1 MYYKK
6 KRSIRTEEIGGLTC
20 HVPPK
25 PRDSSKI
32 RGSHLP
38 RKEQKW
44 YREGLPK
51 IPAKDV
57 EFFTDEGAN
66 VRPDDMLDWHVARRQ
81 EIIKQTAKDPWMV
94 DRDGNPKAV
103 SGVIPNPNYVNPVLD
118 QVRKREFQRCYP
130 WPTDPDGKE
139 VKNGLWF
146 MNNGEAVYLT
156 PFHYFYLEWW
166 PLNTGYGLYRDTD
179 RQKFYF
185 WQYCF
190 EDPMCYGF
198 LEVDKRGG
206 GKCLEVSQEVR
217 MYSGETKK
225 AGDVEIGDLLTGDD
239 GTPRLVVDSYRGE
252 SEKSYRI
259 VPKRGGESHVVNENH
274 TLALYYNAITG
285 NRRNGW
291 KPKSYVS
298 MSVKEYLA
306 CTPTEKDHLVLYRR
320 GWGDHWGKL
329 EDPIIP
335 PYMLGVW
342 LGDGTAVDGGITNV
356 DEPVREYVNEYA
368 DSIGYGVSE
377 SNDGCM
383 KIVMLE
389 RKHNGLNL
397 YRQEL
402 RDLGILNN
410 KHIPESYLHSSKD
423 DRMELLAGLLDT
435 DGYLYNNN
443 CFDIVQKNKVL
454 GYQIVELARSLD
466 LRVSCKEKVATMKR
480 DDGTIYKCV
489 VLRITISGD
498 TDLIPNKVERRKAKP
513 RKQIKNHRNTGFTVI
528 EEGGIEYQGISVT
541 DNKLFLLAD
550 GTVTHN
556 SYRAAAVAYLRTI
569 YGKNTHTGIQSKTEE
584 DAREFFQKK
593 LIEPYK
599 KLPDFFIP
607 INRSGTS
614 PTKNIEFMVK
624 STRAKNAMELL
635 HEQQLALNSVLDFK
649 SAKETAYDGANIT
662 GIMLRDEEGKVEKKE
677 ADVAARH
684 DVTKACVYRDGIIMG
699 KIYST
704 TTVEEMEKG
713 GEQYEQI
720 FRDSNPLEKNDL
732 GETKS
737 GLYRLFMP
745 AYMTEKFDEYG
756 NSVAEDPPNNITVK
770 NQKTGERILRGAK
783 TEQAIRR
790 KQFENDPKK
799 LLRYCLKYPWHE
811 EELFYNSAQDC
822 PFNVMILE
830 QAELHWKMNRAGH
843 LNQMKDLGFLEKPVY
858 GNFIWKDNIPFS
870 EAIFVEDTE
879 INSMWSV
886 CYLFPEGDQKANN
899 VKKQQYNTGKQFFMP
914 QNRKEFFG
922 GFDPTKSGKTVDKR
936 RSKAGGTI
944 FRKKQFWEKPEMGY
958 HGTWVA
964 DFLWEPDDPLMQYD
978 YFLIGLWYYGAQV
991 LLENNIPTMLDR
1003 YGQYGAFD
1011 QYSPDEHFIM
1021 WRWEETFTSGSQQY
1035 TPGLPSNDPMNNM
1048 LLQNTQY
1055 HIIKDGH
1062 RLRLPRLIKDLKAYR
1077 ESTRGK
1083 HDLSVSAQLSYM
1095 ASTRPEPIEQQEIN
1109 LGGLFR
1115 RYS

>member
-1 MYYKK
+1 MDQNNQVMFYKK
-6 KRSIRTEEIGGLTC
+6 KRSVREEEIGGLTC
-20 HVPPK
+20 NIPPK
-25 PRDSSKI
+25 PRDISQI

-38 RKEQKW
+38 KKDQKW

-57 EFFTDEGAN
+57 EFFTDEGAT
-66 VRPDDMLDWHVARRQ
+66 VRPSDLLDWHVVRRQ
-81 EIIKQTAKDPWMV
+81 EIIKQTGKDPWNV
-94 DRDGNPKAV
+94 DRDGNPKPV
-103 SGVIPNPNYVNPVLD
+103 SGVIPNPNYINHVLD
-118 QVRKREFQRCYP
+118 QFRKREFMRCYP
-130 WPTDPDGKE
+130 WPTDSNGQE
-139 VKNGLWF
+139 VNNGLWF
-146 MNNGEAVYLT
+146 MNNGEPTYIT

-166 PLNTGYGLYRDTD
+166 PLNTGYAFYRDTD

-190 EDPMCYGF
+190 EDPNCYGF

-206 GKCLEVSQEVR
+206 GK
-217 MYSGETKK
+217 
-225 AGDVEIGDLLTGDD
+225 
-239 GTPRLVVDSYRGE
+239 
-252 SEKSYRI
+252 
-259 VPKRGGESHVVNENH
+259 
-274 TLALYYNAITG
+274 
-285 NRRNGW
+285 
-291 KPKSYVS
+291 
-298 MSVKEYLA
+298 
-306 CTPTEKDHLVLYRR
+306 
-320 GWGDHWGKL
+320 
-329 EDPIIP
+329 
-335 PYMLGVW
+335 
-342 LGDGTAVDGGITNV
+342 
-356 DEPVREYVNEYA
+356 
-368 DSIGYGVSE
+368 
-377 SNDGCM
+377 
-383 KIVMLE
+383 
-389 RKHNGLNL
+389 
-397 YRQEL
+397 
-402 RDLGILNN
+402 
-410 KHIPESYLHSSKD
+410 
-423 DRMELLAGLLDT
+423 
-435 DGYLYNNN
+435 
-443 CFDIVQKNKVL
+443 
-454 GYQIVELARSLD
+454 
-466 LRVSCKEKVATMKR
+466 
-480 DDGTIYKCV
+480 
-489 VLRITISGD
+489 
-498 TDLIPNKVERRKAKP
+498 
-513 RKQIKNHRNTGFTVI
+513 
-528 EEGGIEYQGISVT
+528 
-541 DNKLFLLAD
+541 
-550 GTVTHN
+550 
-556 SYRAAAVAYLRTI
+556 SYRAASVAYQRTI

-593 LIEPYK
+593 LVEPYK
-599 KLPDFFIP
+599 RLPDFLIP

-614 PTKNIEFMVK
+614 PSKNIEFMVK

-635 HEQQLALNSVLDFK
+635 HEQQLALNSVLDYK
-649 SAKETAYDGANIT
+649 SAKETSYDGANIT
-662 GIMLRDEEGKVEKKE
+662 GIMLRDEEGKVDKKE

-684 DVTKACVYRDGIIMG
+684 DVTKACVYRDGVIMG

-720 FRDSNPLEKNDL
+720 FMDSNPLEKNDL

-745 AYMTEKFDEYG
+745 AYMTEKFDTYG
-756 NSVAEDPPNNITVK
+756 MPVVDDPPHNKIVY
-770 NQKTGERILRGAK
+770 NQKTGERIYRGAK

-830 QAELHWKMNRAGH
+830 QAELHYKMHRSGR
-843 LNQMKDLGFLEKPVY
+843 LDQMEQLGFLEKPVF
-858 GNFIWKDNIPFS
+858 GNFVWKDNIPFT

-879 INSMWSV
+879 LNSMWSV
-886 CYLFPEGDQKANN
+886 CYLFPNGDRKANN
-899 VKKQQYNTGKQFFMP
+899 VKIDRYNSGKQFFSP
-914 QNRKEFFG
+914 RNNKEFFG
-922 GFDPTKSGKTVDKR
+922 GFDPTKAGKTVDKR

-1011 QYSPDEHFIM
+1011 QHSPDEHFII
-1021 WRWEETFTSGSQQY
+1021 WRWEQTFTSGSQQY

-1055 HIIKDGH
+1055 HIVKDGG
-1062 RLRLPRLIKDLKAYR
+1062 RLRLPRLIKDLKKYR
-1077 ESTRGK
+1077 ESTRGQ

-1095 ASTRPEPIEQQEIN
+1095 ASTKPEPPEPQRVE

-1115 RYS
+1115 RF